1 MLSDNGFDYET
12 VFYHM
17 TWDEILEANA
27 AIDLQIEAQKNA
39 EARRRAEREA
49 RRRFG
54 RR

>member
-1 MLSDNGFDYET
+1 MLSDGNFDYET

-27 AIDLQIEAQKNA
+27 AYDLLLEAQEKHRAQIRA
-39 EARRRAEREA
+39 EAEMKRIT
-49 RRRFG
+49 G